1 MLSFQGKFG
10 RVARKN
16 RFLAEANRK
25 TEQHFMSSEAFQMD
39 PTDQERLAAMRVIAD
54 AMEEG
59 MRQGL
64 QRDSLTVGCFSVIMQ
79 MMVEVYGRDA
89 VREMVAGLEPRIVA
103 GDFG

>member
-1 MLSFQGKFG
+1 MADAK
-10 RVARKN
+10 
-16 RFLAEANRK
+16 RK
-25 TEQHFMSSEAFQMD
+25 TEPYAMSSDAFQTD

-64 QRDSLTVGCFSVIMQ
+64 HRDSLTVGCFSVILQ
-79 MMVEVYGRDA
+79 MMVELYGRDA
-89 VREMVAGLEPRIVA
+89 VRTMVAGLDPRIVA